1 MKLFCVWIY
10 LINCLKIKT
19 SFEVVQISY
28 IVWTI
33 VIAVRIGYDTQ
44 TGEVIA
50 ISENR
55 TRFHAISGVP
65 DRETISE
72 EILGGSAYPELNL

>member
-1 MKLFCVWIY
+1 M
-10 LINCLKIKT
+10 
-19 SFEVVQISY
+19 
-28 IVWTI
+28 WTI

-65 DRETISE
+65 NRETISE